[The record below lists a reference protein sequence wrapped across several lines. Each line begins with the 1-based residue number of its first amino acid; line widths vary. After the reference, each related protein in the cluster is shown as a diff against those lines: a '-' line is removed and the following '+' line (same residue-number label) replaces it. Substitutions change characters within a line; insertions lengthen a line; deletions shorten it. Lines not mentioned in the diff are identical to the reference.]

1 MISMQLDG
9 LGNVTRVLHRIIP
22 VIHNVESD
30 AVRETCLAIR
40 ANARSCAPSLTGEL
54 RKSISFRTEL
64 KKGDA
69 GELRRVGYI
78 GIRASSPARVYWRF
92 IEFGTSV
99 YSAHPFFGPAAQQ
112 EKTGY
117 IQSMSALGR
126 RLETPLEMVHHT

>member
-1 MISMQLDG
+1 MIRAMTLDG
-9 LGNVTRVLHRIIP
+9 LGTVTRVIHGIVP

-40 ANARSCAPSLTGEL
+40 ANARSYAPSLTGEL
-54 RKSISFRTEL
+54 RRSISFRTEM

-117 IQSMSALGR
+117 IARMKAMGQ
-126 RLETPLEMVHHT
+126 RLERLG